1 MDPFECRRGE
11 VESMANRQVIK
22 LRVNGEEYTREIES
36 RKLLSDF
43 IREDLELTGTHV
55 GCEHGQCGSCT
66 ILFNGVTVKSCL
78 MFAVQ
83 ANGAEILTIE
93 GLAQGSKLHPLQ
105 EAFWENHGLQCGFCT
120 PGQLMSALFLL
131 KNNPDPTEEEIRNET
146 SGNLSRCTG
155 YINIVK
161 SVKAAAASLKGKQVQ
176 A

>member
-1 MDPFECRRGE
+1 VD
-11 VESMANRQVIK
+11 
-22 LRVNGEEYTREIES
+22 S

-55 GCEHGQCGSCT
+55 GCEQGQCGSCT
-66 ILFNGVTVKSCL
+66 ILFNGMSVKSCL

-83 ANGAEILTIE
+83 ANGVEIQTVE
-93 GLAQGSKLHPLQ
+93 GLAQDGKLHPLQ

-120 PGQLMSALFLL
+120 PGQLMSALYLL
-131 KNNPDPTEEEIRNET
+131 KNNPDPTEEEIRNGM
-146 SGNLSRCTG
+146 SGNLCRCTG

-161 SVKAAAASLKGKQVQ
+161 SIKSAAAQLKEQQVQ